1 MKHDFLKRQIA
12 PLKTVPRTDCG
23 CVDCQKAALYSDQF
37 KKRIAPYQGADNSV
51 FGNHVNIDHVN
62 IDHADQGH
70 GEDDSKLSY
79 YLNSLIVA
87 KKPVKI
93 WTLPGASKG
102 GKVKTTILPGES
114 VGKVYSWV
122 MDKNGTTPWLILVD
136 ALTPSNEVATAK
148 VIGYTPFFEGLF
160 DKQIATKTS
169 SGKAF
174 VDSQNKSDSINLN
187 PFPALQ
193 DFLGA
198 YKWYF
203 IAVIIVIMLAVFLKF
218 KN

>member
-12 PLKTVPRTDCG
+12 PLKKVPHTDCG
-23 CVDCQKAALYSDQF
+23 CVDCQKAALYSEQF
-37 KKRIAPYQGADNSV
+37 KKRFAPYQGADNSV
-51 FGNHVNIDHVN
+51 FGNHVQV
-62 IDHADQGH
+62 DHADQGH

-93 WTLPGASKG
+93 WSLPGVSKG
-102 GKVKTTILPGES
+102 GVVKSTILPGES

-122 MDKNGTTPWLILVD
+122 MDKNRITPWLILVD
-136 ALTPSNEVATAK
+136 ALTPSNEISTAK
-148 VIGYTPFFEGLF
+148 IIGYTPFFEGLF
-160 DKQIATKTS
+160 DKQIAVKTS

-174 VDSQNKSDSINLN
+174 VDAQNKSDSINLN

-203 IAVIIVIMLAVFLKF
+203 ITIIIVIMIAVFLKL